1 MFRPSVLTL
10 ALLGLAAAPA
20 AAQDV
25 GHIEIGSFGG
35 YTAFDPSLSLL
46 NQPVAGGRIS
56 FLLGSGTTSV
66 VLEGDASTGKQ
77 FLGTKQIT
85 YTVARARLLYNAS
98 IVDHWSVL
106 YGIGGVHNHVDLQA
120 WEWGVSPMVG
130 MRFGLGDFAAIRIDG
145 FVDFFPSPANKSSS
159 VPATAHFGGQ
169 AGLSIPIWRSR
180 QSEPPQLAVAPPPPP
195 PHPAPAPAPVVAAKP
210 VIADP
215 TLVDSDGDGVP
226 DAFDRCPNT
235 PAGVAVDRFGCPIQR
250 EPAPVALIDSD
261 HDGVPDA
268 FDKCPNTPLGTKV
281 DALGCPILFKEKE
294 TTLTL
299 RGVNFA
305 PARAML
311 LSSSRLILD
320 DIALAL
326 MAHPEVRIEVAGHTD
341 NRGKAGK
348 NWRLSRQR
356 AEAVRVYLAARGVAL
371 NRMVSRGYGDAE
383 PTTTNT
389 TARGRALNRRVELRK
404 ID

>member
-1 MFRPSVLTL
+1 MFRRSALPLVVL
-10 ALLGLAAAPA
+10 ALAAAPVS
-20 AAQDV
+20 AQEV
-25 GHIEIGSFGG
+25 GHFEIGSFGG
-35 YTAFDPSLSLL
+35 YTAFDPSLALR
-46 NQPVAGGRIS
+46 NQQVVGGRVS
-56 FLLGSGTTSV
+56 FLVGSGVTSF
-66 VLEGDASTGKQ
+66 VLEGDGSMGKQ
-77 FLGTKQIT
+77 LLGTKQVN
-85 YTVARARLLYNAS
+85 YTVARARVLYNAS
-98 IVDHWSVL
+98 LVDHISVL

-120 WEWGVSPMVG
+120 WEWGISPMVG

-145 FVDFFPSPANKSSS
+145 FVDFFPNPANKSSS
-159 VPATAHFGGQ
+159 VPATAHYGGQ

-180 QSEPPQLAVAPPPPP
+180 ESAPPPVAVAPPPPSP
-195 PHPAPAPAPVVAAKP
+195 TPAPAPIVAAKP

-215 TLVDSDGDGVP
+215 ALVDSDNDGVP

-235 PAGVAVDRFGCPIQR
+235 PAGVTVDRFGCPIKS
-250 EPAPVALIDSD
+250 EPAPVSMVDSD

-294 TTLTL
+294 STVTL

-311 LSSSRLILD
+311 LSSSRLVLD
-320 DIALAL
+320 DVALAL
-326 MAHPEVRIEVAGHTD
+326 IAHPDIRIEVAGHTD

-371 NRMVSRGYGDAE
+371 SRMIARGYGDAE
-383 PTTTNT
+383 PAATNA
-389 TARGRALNRRVELRK
+389 TARGRAVNRRVELRK